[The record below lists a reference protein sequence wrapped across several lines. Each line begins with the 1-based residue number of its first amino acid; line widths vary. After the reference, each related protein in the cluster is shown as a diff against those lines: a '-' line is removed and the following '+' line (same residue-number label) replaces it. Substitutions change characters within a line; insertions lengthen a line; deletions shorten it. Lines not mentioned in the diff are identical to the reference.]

1 MRVHK
6 RTTES
11 RRALVRRLTDAGYSS
26 TEIGARLGVN
36 ERTVQRDRQALGI
49 NLSRPPLT
57 GEQLATAHRLL
68 LDGSGYA
75 EAARTVG
82 CAGST
87 LLRRFPGYGL
97 TPTEAIQRRHI
108 KEMIEGVTV

>member
-1 MRVHK
+1 MRVHSSATAA
-6 RTTES
+6 R
-11 RRALVRRLTDAGYSS
+11 RRLVESYTLAGLSAV
-26 TEIGARLGVN
+26 EIGAKLGVN

-57 GEQLATAHRLL
+57 EEQLATAHQLL

-108 KEMIEGVTV
+108 NELIEGVTI